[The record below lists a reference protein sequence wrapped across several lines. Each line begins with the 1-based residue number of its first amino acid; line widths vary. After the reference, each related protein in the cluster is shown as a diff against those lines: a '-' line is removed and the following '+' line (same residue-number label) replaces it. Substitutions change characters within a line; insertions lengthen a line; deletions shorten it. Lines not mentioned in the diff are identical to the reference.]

1 MHEAGASRLNL
12 RLEFGMGM
20 RVVGAVALVVCAAV
34 ALGQAASAQDG
45 QAALQDELEKLGVAA
60 QSLQR
65 DLPSFSCTETGLSQA
80 LKKGKVKAQ
89 VRFVAEVRVER
100 AAGGRLDEELNV
112 TEVNGKRP
120 KDRFDP
126 PFMVGGGFGESLFYF
141 LPATQGCFHY
151 TLNSRQ
157 SATQTEGRIDF
168 VSPPGTFDRSQCRH
182 TGAPDGFVLEDG
194 GGNPLHLER
203 RVPHEFAE
211 QMHVVDFSAMD
222 FTATELGGKV
232 YPLTAKMVADEAKE
246 EGVTLHFEAT
256 YTGCHLFKATSRILP
271 GETVV
276 PDAGEPHP

>member
-1 MHEAGASRLNL
+1 
-12 RLEFGMGM
+12 MGM
-20 RVVGAVALVVCAAV
+20 RLAVLVAWAVG
-34 ALGQAASAQDG
+34 ALGQAATAQNR
-45 QAALQDELEKLGVAA
+45 QATALQDELEKLGAAA

-65 DLPSFSCTETGLSQA
+65 DLPSFTCTETGLSQA
-80 LKKGKVKAQ
+80 LKKGKVKEQ

-100 AAGGRLDEELNV
+100 AAGGRLDEELAV

-120 KDRFDP
+120 RDRFDP

-141 LPATQGCFHY
+141 LPATQACFQD
-151 TLNSRQ
+151 TLSSIQNDTQ
-157 SATQTEGRIDF
+157 SQGRIDF
-168 VSPPGTFDRSQCRH
+168 VSPPGTFERPLCRH
-182 TGAPDGFVLEDG
+182 TGAPDGFVLLNG
-194 GGNPLHLER
+194 AGNPMHLER

-222 FTATELGGKV
+222 FVATELDGKV

-246 EGVTLHFEAT
+246 DGVTLHFEAT

-276 PDAGEPHP
+276 PDTGEPHP

>member
-1 MHEAGASRLNL
+1 
-12 RLEFGMGM
+12 MGM

-65 DLPSFSCTETGLSQA
+65 DLPSFSCTETGLSQ
-80 LKKGKVKAQ
+80 AQ